1 MGVVKL
7 YLCVYNWLLFA
18 GWLQILVSAV
28 KALQQSGPSG
38 VYAAVEKPLQIW
50 QTAALLEVFFP
61 LVFSFLWF
69 LVLRRIVYGIVRSP
83 VMATLPQIGSRIYLT
98 WGILFSFPQVQEH
111 WLVTSLVLSWSIT
124 EVIRYSF
131 FALKETFGYTPRF
144 LLWLRYTTFFVLY
157 PTGICS
163 EAGLVFVT
171 LPFMQ
176 LSDLYCLRMPN
187 KLNFGFDYYYMSIV
201 ALLAYIPGSPG
212 MYTHMIRQR
221 KKALSSKPKAS

>member
-1 MGVVKL
+1 MGVVKV

-38 VYAAVEKPLQIW
+38 VYTAVEKPLQIW
-50 QTAALLEVFFP
+50 QTAALLEIFN
-61 LVFSFLWF
+61 S
-69 LVLRRIVYGIVRSP
+69 IVGIVRSP

-221 KKALSSKPKAS
+221 KKALGSKPKAS

>member
-1 MGVVKL
+1 MGVVKV

-50 QTAALLEVFFP
+50 QTAALLEIFN
-61 LVFSFLWF
+61 S
-69 LVLRRIVYGIVRSP
+69 IVGIVRSP

-221 KKALSSKPKAS
+221 KKALGSKPKAS

>member
-1 MGVVKL
+1 MGVVKV

-50 QTAALLEVFFP
+50 QTAALLEIFN
-61 LVFSFLWF
+61 S
-69 LVLRRIVYGIVRSP
+69 IVGIVRSP

-144 LLWLRYTTFFVLY
+144 LLWLRYTTFFVMY

-221 KKALSSKPKAS
+221 KKALGSKPKAS